1 MWKSILGRGSSK
13 PWGPAVGGRP
23 LGLQYRDP
31 LLGVVWGGE
40 YEGVRTS
47 KEFTGKCGTVE
58 TSHEFTEIS
67 RNQMIRT
74 F

>member
-1 MWKSILGRGSSK
+1 MWKSILGGGSSK

-31 LLGVVWGGE
+31 LLGVGWGGE

-47 KEFTGKCGTVE
+47 KEFIGDVG
-58 TSHEFTEIS
+58 
-67 RNQMIRT
+67 Q
-74 F
+74 